1 MKFTFHG
8 AAGEVTGSSHIIE
21 AGGKKVLLDCGLYQ
35 GKRKEAFEKNRQ
47 FPFEPAELDAVV
59 LSHAHMDHSG
69 NLPTLVKKGFRGTI
83 WCTDVTAEL
92 CGIMFRDCAHIQ
104 ELDVAYVNKKRAKQG
119 KNLFEPLYTEA
130 DAEVAVGRL
139 MGVKYGQTFS
149 PVDGM
154 DVTFFDAGH
163 ILGSA
168 ITAIDVGTNGA
179 RRRVM
184 YTGDIGRYEIPILRD
199 PVPVSDIDYLITEST
214 YGDRVHP
221 TGTDVKGRLESIVK
235 RICETKGKLIIPAF
249 SIGRTQLIVY
259 LLNKL
264 YVEGRICALP
274 VYVDSP
280 LSSAAT
286 EIYARHKECWDED
299 TEHFILNGKKPF
311 SFNTLKYT
319 ESVDESKML
328 NALDGPM
335 IIISASG
342 MMEAGRVLHHIA
354 NNMGDPKNIILVVGY
369 QAANTLG
376 RKIVDH
382 EKVVKIFGEE
392 HDMRATVE
400 TMEALSA
407 HGDRNEM
414 LRYIE
419 NCGTRKVKKAFCVHG
434 EDGALTEWAATLK
447 KAGVDETY
455 VPVSG
460 QSFEVN

>member
-8 AAGEVTGSSHIIE
+8 AAGEVTGSNHVIE
-21 AGGKKVLLDCGLYQ
+21 VNGKKVMLDCGLYQ

-47 FPFEPAELDAVV
+47 FPFDPAEIDVV
-59 LSHAHMDHSG
+59 LLSHAHMDHSG
-69 NLPTLVKKGFRGTI
+69 NLPTLVKKGFKGTI

-119 KNLFEPLYTEA
+119 KNLFEPLYTEE
-130 DAEVAVGRL
+130 DAKVAVGHL

-149 PVDGM
+149 PIEGM
-154 DVTFFDAGH
+154 EVTFFDAGH

-168 ITAIDVGTNGA
+168 FTSMDIRTDGQL
-179 RRRVM
+179 RRVL

-199 PVPVSDIDYLITEST
+199 PVPVSGIDYLITEST

-221 TGTDVKGRLESIVK
+221 TDTDVIGHLERIVNK
-235 RICETKGKLIIPAF
+235 ICQTKGKLIIPAF

-264 YVEGRICALP
+264 YVEGKICALP

-286 EIYARHKECWDED
+286 EIYARHRECWDED
-299 TEHFILNGKKPF
+299 TDKFILNGNKPF
-311 SFNTLKYT
+311 SFSTLKYT
-319 ESVDESKML
+319 ESVEESKML
-328 NALDGPM
+328 NTLEGPL

-354 NNMGDPKNIILVVGY
+354 NNMGDRNNIILVVGY
-369 QAANTLG
+369 QAVNTLG

-382 EKVVKIFGEE
+382 EKEVKIFGEE
-392 HDMRATVE
+392 HEMRAQVE
-400 TMEALSA
+400 SMEALSA

-414 LRYIE
+414 MRFVE
-419 NCGTRKVKKAFCVHG
+419 NCGVSSMKKAFCVHG
-434 EDGALTEWAATLK
+434 ENGALTVWADTLK
-447 KAGVDETY
+447 KAGVGETF
-455 VPVSG
+455 VPMAG